1 VSSAA
6 EGERLQKVLARAGLG
21 SRRAVEAMISQ
32 GRIEVNGQ
40 SARLGQ
46 RIDPAKDEVVVD
58 GSKFPLRTDLVY
70 YLVNKPVG
78 VVSSAADPDGR
89 PVVVDLIDPGTRV
102 WPVGRLDVQS
112 EGALILTND
121 GDLAL
126 LLTHPRYQ
134 VPKTYVAEVAGRVGR
149 GALAELR
156 SGVRLED
163 ALTAPAQVRVGDKL
177 EGATLL
183 ELTLT
188 EGRNRQVR
196 RMCEAVG
203 HEVRRL
209 VRIAIGPIRLGRL
222 KPGSYRKLSPVEVQ
236 ALYRAAGQGM
246 SDFVDKSTSRSASKP
261 QYSNDRDS

>member
-1 VSSAA
+1 MSKPA

-21 SRRAVEAMISQ
+21 SRRAVEEMIGQ
-32 GRIEVNGQ
+32 GRIEVNGET
-40 SARLGQ
+40 AHLGQ
-46 RIDPAKDEVVVD
+46 RVDPAKDEVIVD
-58 GSKFPLRTDLVY
+58 GSKFPLRADLVY
-70 YLVNKPVG
+70 YLVNKPAG
-78 VVSSAADPDGR
+78 VVSSAADPEGR
-89 PVVVDLIDPGTRV
+89 PVVVDLVDPGTRV

-126 LLTHPRYQ
+126 LLTHPRYG
-134 VPKTYVAEVAGRVGR
+134 VPKTYVAEVSGRVGR
-149 GALAELR
+149 EAVAELR
-156 SGVRLED
+156 AGVRLGD
-163 ALTAPAQVRVGDKL
+163 AVTAPAQVRVGDKV

-203 HEVRRL
+203 HDVKRL
-209 VRIAIGPIRLGRL
+209 VRVAIGPLELGRL

-236 ALYRAAGQGM
+236 SLYRAAGQGM
-246 SDFVDKSTSRSASKP
+246 SDFVDKSTARNAAEP